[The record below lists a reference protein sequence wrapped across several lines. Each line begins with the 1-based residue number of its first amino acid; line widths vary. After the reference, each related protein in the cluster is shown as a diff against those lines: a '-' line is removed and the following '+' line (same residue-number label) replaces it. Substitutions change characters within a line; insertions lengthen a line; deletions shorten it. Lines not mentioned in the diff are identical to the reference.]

1 MLTGAALGI
10 MLLYLTEEA
19 LASGLRPSVGGRL
32 DQPVDQDPGRL
43 NARAGRIAI
52 LPLDNVDIGFDS
64 PRPQAFGSAAAA
76 LAQPAAANNS
86 ASGGFPG
93 SGLQL
98 SAPAA
103 TLPFV
108 AANNGGIIPFGG
120 GGGGGGG
127 VTPAPVVPDSPD
139 PVDPLPPGP
148 PVPPT
153 PPIPTGRLPQ
163 MLLVVVR
170 TAGSANS
177 RTIDGQAQSDQGAR
191 QVGIENSQLDLRKA
205 AAPSLEVLSTRT
217 LQSFGLSQLND
228 ADLSLIAEHIGLL
241 NSSVLNGV
249 GSEALIF
256 DARDLLELGLLSSG
270 NATASL
276 ASRTI
281 GMENSQLEDSGGLN
295 LLGLEGMT
303 RLNFTGLGDS
313 ERAALS
319 FDLFTAGLKDSAVL
333 LGQGDD
339 TVTINSGYYSLAD
352 GLQPGQFQRGLNFNL
367 GQTPA
372 SLGDGSNWSFSLN
385 AKAVGLDN
393 SVLDLGGGDD
403 RVSIMTMIDEDL
415 ISDLGSLYNDP
426 FTAIQL
432 ERVGLLQSSVLMGAG
447 DDQLSVNGKVI
458 DSTIDLGSGNNT
470 LILEGQVLGNSRILV
485 GDGSNQISFKA
496 GLGGLVQGGSGA
508 DLFSLGNLQL
518 AGEIDGGG
526 GLDALTAGVAFGNER
541 ELLQVDGL
549 DAGNFGGVRFR
560 NVETVALG
568 SGDDV
573 TLLGLDGTLTGRLL
587 GGDGLDRLEY
597 SNWSTPVTVDLDRG
611 AATGIGAGVAGSL
624 AGFEQVLGGVGND
637 TLISSGA
644 FAGIDGSDGDDVMF
658 LRWSPWLGLGEAP
671 LQIRGGAGSDLFVIS
686 GLEQAPPSSWDGVS
700 GLPDLVDL
708 NLNQT
713 PGGGI
718 GLTDSIGWLRNQAQA
733 DGSVQQSFERLTT
746 AGLAGIGD
754 ARLLPI
760 APLEQL
766 LAGMSNDTRQLAI
779 GLDSDGDSH
788 LVLLGSQGMGTS
800 LRIANLPSPSLNAGS
815 SSLSGL
821 SGSIP

>member
-1 MLTGAALGI
+1 

-19 LASGLRPSVGGRL
+19 LASGTRRPVGGRL
-32 DQPVDQDPGRL
+32 DEPVDQDPGGL

-52 LPLDNVDIGFDS
+52 LPLDNVEIGFDGA
-64 PRPQAFGSAAAA
+64 RPQGLVSSPAAAIANPAAAA
-76 LAQPAAANNS
+76 NAA
-86 ASGGFPG
+86 GFPG
-93 SGLQL
+93 SRLQL
-98 SAPAA
+98 STPPD
-103 TLPFV
+103 TLPYGGV
-108 AANNGGIIPFGG
+108 SSEGIIPFS

-127 VTPAPVVPDSPD
+127 VTPAPVVPDAPD
-139 PVDPLPPGP
+139 PVDPLPPGPPGPPPGPPGP

-153 PPIPTGRLPQ
+153 PPIPSGRLPQ

-170 TAGSANS
+170 SSGNANS
-177 RTIDGQAQSDQGAR
+177 RTLAGQAQSDQNAR
-191 QVGIENSQLDLRKA
+191 QVGIESSQLDLRRA
-205 AAPSLEVLSTRT
+205 AAPSLELLSTRN
-217 LQSFGLSQLND
+217 LDSFGLSELND

-241 NSSVLNGV
+241 NSTVLNGV

-256 DARDLLELGLLSSG
+256 DARDLLNLGLMSSG

-281 GMENSQLEDSGGLN
+281 GMENSQLQDLGGLG

-319 FDLFTAGLKDSAVL
+319 FDLFTAGLKDSAVQ
-333 LGQGDD
+333 LGKGDD

-367 GQTPA
+367 GQTPT

-385 AKAVGLDN
+385 ARAVGLDH
-393 SVLDLGGGDD
+393 SLLDLGEGDD
-403 RVSIMTMIDEDL
+403 QVSIMTMIDENL
-415 ISDLGSLYNDP
+415 INDLGSLYNDP
-426 FTAIQL
+426 FTTIQL
-432 ERVGLLQSSVLMGAG
+432 ERVGLLNSNVLMGAG
-447 DDQLSVNGKVI
+447 DDQLRINGNVI
-458 DSTIDLGSGNNT
+458 DSTIDLGNGNNT
-470 LILEGQVLGNSRILV
+470 LILEGQVLGNSQILV
-485 GDGSNQISFKA
+485 GDGSNQISFNA

-526 GLDALTAGVAFGNER
+526 GLDALTAGVESGNER
-541 ELLQVDGL
+541 QLLKVDGL

-560 NVETVALG
+560 DVETVALG
-568 SGDDV
+568 SGNDV

-597 SNWSTPVTVDLDRG
+597 SNWSTPVNVDLDRG
-611 AATGIGAGVAGSL
+611 AATGIGADASGSL
-624 AGFEQVLGGVGND
+624 SGFEQVIGGLGND

-644 FAGIDGSDGDDVMF
+644 FAGIDGADGDDVMF
-658 LRWSPWLGLGEAP
+658 LRWSPWLSLGETP

-686 GLEQAPPSSWDGVS
+686 GLEQAPPSSWDGSS

-713 PGGGI
+713 PNGGI
-718 GLTDSIGWLRNQAQA
+718 GLTDSIGWLRNQTQA
-733 DGSVQQSFERLTT
+733 DGSVQQSFQRLTT
-746 AGLAGIGD
+746 SGVEGIGNS
-754 ARLLPI
+754 RLLPI

-766 LAGMSNDTRQLAI
+766 LAGMSDDTRQLAI
-779 GLDSDGDSH
+779 GQDSAGDSH
-788 LVLLGSQGMGTS
+788 LYLLGSQGLGTS
-800 LRIANLPSPSLNAGS
+800 QLIANLPSSTLNSG
-815 SSLSGL
+815 SSLSGS

>member
-1 MLTGAALGI
+1 

-19 LASGLRPSVGGRL
+19 LASGTRRPVGGRL
-32 DQPVDQDPGRL
+32 DEPVDQDPGGL

-52 LPLDNVDIGFDS
+52 LPLDNVEIGFDGA
-64 PRPQAFGSAAAA
+64 RPQGLVSSPAAAIANPAAAA
-76 LAQPAAANNS
+76 NAA
-86 ASGGFPG
+86 GFPG
-93 SGLQL
+93 SRLQL
-98 SAPAA
+98 STPPD
-103 TLPFV
+103 TLPYGGV
-108 AANNGGIIPFGG
+108 SSEGIIPFSGG

-127 VTPAPVVPDSPD
+127 VTPAPVVPDAPD
-139 PVDPLPPGP
+139 PVDPLPPGPPGPPPGPPGP

-153 PPIPTGRLPQ
+153 PPIPSGRLPQ

-170 TAGSANS
+170 SSGNANS
-177 RTIDGQAQSDQGAR
+177 RTLAGQAQSDQNAR
-191 QVGIENSQLDLRKA
+191 QVGIESSQLDLRRA
-205 AAPSLEVLSTRT
+205 AAPSLELLSTRN
-217 LQSFGLSQLND
+217 LDSFGLSELND

-241 NSSVLNGV
+241 NSTVLNGV

-256 DARDLLELGLLSSG
+256 DARDLLNLGLMSSG

-281 GMENSQLEDSGGLN
+281 GMENSQLQDLGGLG

-319 FDLFTAGLKDSAVL
+319 FDLFTAGLKDSAVQ
-333 LGQGDD
+333 LGKGDD

-367 GQTPA
+367 GQTPT

-385 AKAVGLDN
+385 ARAVGLDH
-393 SVLDLGGGDD
+393 SLLDLGEGDD
-403 RVSIMTMIDEDL
+403 QVSIMTMIDENL
-415 ISDLGSLYNDP
+415 INDLGSLYNDP
-426 FTAIQL
+426 FTTIQL
-432 ERVGLLQSSVLMGAG
+432 ERVGLLNSNVLMGAG
-447 DDQLSVNGKVI
+447 DDQLRINGNVI
-458 DSTIDLGSGNNT
+458 DSTIDLGNGNNT
-470 LILEGQVLGNSRILV
+470 LILEGQVLGNSQILV
-485 GDGSNQISFKA
+485 GDGSNQISFNA

-526 GLDALTAGVAFGNER
+526 GLDALTAGVESGNER
-541 ELLQVDGL
+541 QLLKVDGL

-560 NVETVALG
+560 DVETVALG
-568 SGDDV
+568 SGNDV

-597 SNWSTPVTVDLDRG
+597 SNWSTPVNVDLDRG
-611 AATGIGAGVAGSL
+611 AATGIGADASGSL
-624 AGFEQVLGGVGND
+624 SGFEQVIGGLGND

-658 LRWSPWLGLGEAP
+658 LRWSPWLSLGETP

-686 GLEQAPPSSWDGVS
+686 GLEQAPPSSWDGSS

-713 PGGGI
+713 PNGGI
-718 GLTDSIGWLRNQAQA
+718 GLTDSIGWLRNQTQA
-733 DGSVQQSFERLTT
+733 DGSVQQSFQRLTT
-746 AGLAGIGD
+746 SGVEGIGNS
-754 ARLLPI
+754 RLLPI

-766 LAGMSNDTRQLAI
+766 LAGMSDDTRQLAI
-779 GLDSDGDSH
+779 GQDSAGDSH
-788 LVLLGSQGMGTS
+788 LYLLGSQGIGTS
-800 LRIANLPSPSLNAGS
+800 QLIANLPSSTLNSG
-815 SSLSGL
+815 SSLSGS